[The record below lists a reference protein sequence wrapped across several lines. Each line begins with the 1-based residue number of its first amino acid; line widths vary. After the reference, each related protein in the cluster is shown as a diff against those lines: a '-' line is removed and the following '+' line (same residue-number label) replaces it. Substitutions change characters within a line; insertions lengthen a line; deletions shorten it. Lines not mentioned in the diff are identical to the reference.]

1 MIIKIIG
8 ITARTIG
15 SFYYPPIGRLWE
27 ALKRNILSCLF
38 FQPVHNP
45 LNKFSGRL
53 LLIFL
58 RHQLIPFIIIGKIT
72 YFYQYSRNCCILKNI
87 LIDLQWRKAM
97 VQATFTIHIR
107 VAFSPL
113 PEELPHTLMNWPDA
127 RSDAVA
133 SDISDLAPPS

>member
-87 LIDLQWRKAM
+87 LIDLQWRAGNGSGHFYNTYPGFF
-97 VQATFTIHIR
+97 QPAAGRT
-107 VAFSPL
+107 SPYL
-113 PEELPHTLMNWPDA
+113 NELA
-127 RSDAVA
+127 GCQV
-133 SDISDLAPPS
+133 